1 MSPELAIF
9 VAVVIAIVGWFALGT
24 HLNVRKGHRFL
35 EWLQGGLPLVGE
47 KTTLR
52 WLGSFVVH
60 LQMEK
65 AREPFRRVEVLVA
78 LEPRDVPP
86 LWLLSRLRG
95 RRDLL
100 IVRTELR
107 SVPKLEVEIL
117 DPQAWSTRAVDAE
130 VQRLQWQLLARSH
143 GLPFQVYALPPVANI
158 AELVAE
164 AGRPRSLAGPR
175 RRAQGKEQPR
185 NAVAAAFAAGN
196 CGPHRLRNR
205 PAPCRPGL
213 GLLGPVN
220 LAQASS
226 SSSQSAAIGCTCAG
240 PFTRPQARQAS

>member
-9 VAVVIAIVGWFALGT
+9 VMVVVAIVGWFALGT

-52 WLGSFVVH
+52 WLGSSVVH
-60 LQMEK
+60 LQIEK
-65 AREPFRRVEVLVA
+65 AREPFRRVEVLFV

-107 SVPKLEVEIL
+107 SVPKLQVEIL
-117 DPQAWSTRAVDAE
+117 DAQAWSTRAVDKE
-130 VQRLQWQLLARSH
+130 VRQQQWQPVSFH
-143 GLPFQVYALPPVANI
+143 NLPFQVYALPPVADI
-158 AELVAE
+158 SELVAE
-164 AGRPRSLAGPR
+164 AR
-175 RRAQGKEQPR
+175 
-185 NAVAAAFAAGN
+185 
-196 CGPHRLRNR
+196 
-205 PAPCRPGL
+205 RPGFSL
-213 GLLGPVN
+213 VRVGVRRTNNILEMQWRLP
-220 LAQASS
+220 AQPASE
-226 SSSQSAAIGCTCAG
+226 
-240 PFTRPQARQAS
+240 ARAVFETVQRVAEKVYR

>member
-9 VAVVIAIVGWFALGT
+9 VTVVIAIVGWFALGT

-52 WLGSFVVH
+52 WLGSSVVH

-65 AREPFRRVEVLVA
+65 AREPFRRVEVLVV

-117 DPQAWSTRAVDAE
+117 DPQAWSTRAVGTE
-130 VQRLQWQLLARSH
+130 VRRLQWQLVASH
-143 GLPFQVYALPPVANI
+143 GLPFQVYALPPVTNI

-164 AGRPRSLAGPR
+164 AGRPGLSLVRVGVR
-175 RRAQGKEQPR
+175 RVKNTLEVQWRLPSQPAIAARAVFETVQ
-185 NAVAAAFAAGN
+185 
-196 CGPHRLRNR
+196 RL
-205 PAPCRPGL
+205 AHQ
-213 GLLGPVN
+213 V
-220 LAQASS
+220 
-226 SSSQSAAIGCTCAG
+226 
-240 PFTRPQARQAS
+240 